1 MRVISSLQAGR
12 LPISIG
18 TEDNTMLAN
27 IIPQM
32 NTVDIEGIKYY
43 LSNYREEFR
52 ETIKKYKQLVGVTS
66 KWQDAT
72 ELTQYVN
79 LWSLT
84 DAF

>member
-52 ETIKKYKQLVGVTS
+52 ETIKKYKQLVEVTS